1 MTRIT
6 GIQKIHLV
14 GIGGIGISALAQLLH
29 HDGYTISGTNDSES
43 PETLDRIRALG
54 VPIHIG
60 ADIENIDSD
69 TDLVVYSAAWET
81 RAPEF
86 MEAIAARGIP
96 MKSYFQMLGDV
107 SLGKT
112 TIAVAG
118 THGKTTTTAM
128 LARVLRDAEAS
139 PTAIVGSVVRE
150 FDSNYLAGTS
160 DLFVVE
166 SCEYRRHFLN
176 LTPTI
181 LVVTN
186 IEFDH
191 SDYFKDLADVQAA
204 FRSFMEKVP
213 EEGAIVTNPN
223 DPNIAPLLRGLAAP
237 IIDYTREEVPVLR
250 MPGEFNRM
258 NARAAAAAARASLLH
273 ISEEAIQESLAA
285 FEGTWR
291 RFEYKGKTKSGADV
305 YDDYAHHPT
314 AIQKTILAA
323 REKNHGKL
331 LIAFHPHTYSRTRDL
346 FEQFTTAFEGA
357 DKVLIAPIFAA
368 REPDDGVTSSEKLA
382 EHIRKTGVHAEAAT
396 FDEIEEIFNQESE
409 EGDIVMTMGAGD
421 VYTVADRLV
430 VPHT

>member
-1 MTRIT
+1 MSPTHST
-6 GIQKIHLV
+6 QKIHLV

-29 HDGYTISGTNDSES
+29 HDGYVVSGTNDSES

-128 LARVLRDAEAS
+128 LARILRDAEAS

-176 LTPTI
+176 LTPTV

-191 SDYFKDLADVQAA
+191 SDYFKDLADVQSA
-204 FRSFMEKVP
+204 FRAFMEKVP

-223 DPNIAPLLRGLAAP
+223 DPNIAPLLGGLAAP
-237 IIDYTREEVPVLR
+237 IIDYTREEVPSLR

-258 NARAAAAAARASLLH
+258 NACAAATAARAAYLH
-273 ISEEAIQESLAA
+273 IEEDIIKESLAA

-291 RFEYKGKTKSGADV
+291 RFEYKGKTRNGADV

-314 AIQKTILAA
+314 AIRKTILAA
-323 REKNHGKL
+323 REKGEGKL

-346 FEQFTTAFEGA
+346 FVEFTTAFAGA
-357 DKVLIAPIFAA
+357 DRVLIAPIFAA

-396 FDEIEEIFNQESE
+396 FEEIEEILAQESG

-421 VYTVADRLV
+421 IYTVADRLV
-430 VPHT
+430 R

>member
-1 MTRIT
+1 MSNIANS
-6 GIQKIHLV
+6 KKVHLV

-29 HDGYTISGTNDSES
+29 HDGYQVSGTNDSES
-43 PETLDRIRALG
+43 PETLDRLRSLG
-54 VPIHIG
+54 VAIHVG
-60 ADIENIDSD
+60 ADIETIDPD

-107 SLGKT
+107 SRGKT

-128 LARVLRDAEAS
+128 LARILRDAKAA
-139 PTAIVGSVVRE
+139 PTAIVGSIVRE
-150 FDSNYLAGTS
+150 FDSNYLAGDS

-176 LTPTI
+176 LTPTV

-191 SDYFKDLADVQAA
+191 SDYFKDLADVQSA

-223 DPNIAPLLRGLAAP
+223 DPNIAPLLAGLKAP
-237 IIDYTREEVPVLR
+237 IIDYTREEVPELR

-258 NARAAAAAARASLLH
+258 NARAAAAASRAAFLH
-273 ISEEAIQESLAA
+273 IEEDTIQESLAA

-291 RFEYKGKTKSGADV
+291 RFEYKGKTANGADV

-314 AIQKTILAA
+314 AIKKTILAA
-323 REKNHGKL
+323 REKSDGKL
-331 LIAFHPHTYSRTRDL
+331 FIAFHPHTYSRTRDL
-346 FEQFTTAFEGA
+346 FEEFTTAFDGA

-368 REPDDGVTSSEKLA
+368 RELDDGVTSSEKLA
-382 EHIRKTGVHAEAAT
+382 EHIRKTGINAAAAT
-396 FDEIEEIFNQESE
+396 FEEIEEILGREAE
-409 EGDIVMTMGAGD
+409 EGDLIMTMGAGD
-421 VYTVADRLV
+421 IYTVADRLV
-430 VPHT
+430 A

>member
-1 MTRIT
+1 MTQL
-6 GIQKIHLV
+6 GDVKKVHLV

-29 HDGYTISGTNDSES
+29 HDGYTVSGTNDSES
-43 PETLDRIRALG
+43 PETLDRVRALG

-60 ADIENIDSD
+60 ADIENIDQD

-96 MKSYFQMLGDV
+96 MKSYFQMLGEV

-118 THGKTTTTAM
+118 TNGKTTTTAM
-128 LARVLRDAEAS
+128 LARILHDADAS

-176 LTPTI
+176 LTPTV

-191 SDYFKDLADVQAA
+191 SDYFKDLADVQSA

-213 EEGAIVTNPN
+213 EDGAIVTNPS
-223 DPNIAPLLRGLAAP
+223 DPTIAPLLSGLSVP
-237 IIDYTREEVPVLR
+237 IIDYTREEVPVLH

-258 NARAAAAAARASLLH
+258 NARAAAAAARAAFLH
-273 ISEEAIQESLAA
+273 ISEDAIQESLAA

-291 RFEYKGKTKSGADV
+291 RFEYKGKTQNGADV

-314 AIQKTILAA
+314 AIRKTIAA
-323 REKNHGKL
+323 VREEKNPKRL
-331 LIAFHPHTYSRTRDL
+331 YIAFHPHTYSRTRDL
-346 FEQFTTAFEGA
+346 FEEFTTAFEGA

-382 EHIRKTGVHAEAAT
+382 EHIRKTGVNAEAAT
-396 FDEIEEIFNQESE
+396 FDEIEEILNRESE
-409 EGDIVMTMGAGD
+409 EGDIIMTMGAGD
-421 VYTVADRLV
+421 IYTVANSLV
-430 VPHT
+430 S

>member
-1 MTRIT
+1 MTCIA
-6 GIQKIHLV
+6 GIQKVHLV

-29 HDGYTISGTNDSES
+29 HDGYKVSGTNDSES
-43 PETLDRIRALG
+43 PETLDRLRALG
-54 VPIHIG
+54 VTIHVG
-60 ADIENIDSD
+60 ADIENIDPD

-128 LARVLRDAEAS
+128 LARILRDADAS
-139 PTAIVGSVVRE
+139 PTAIVGSIVRE
-150 FDSNYLAGTS
+150 FDSNYLAGNS

-176 LTPTI
+176 LTPTV

-191 SDYFKDLADVQAA
+191 SDYFKDFADVQSA

-223 DPNIAPLLRGLAAP
+223 DPNIASLLTGLKAP
-237 IIDYTREEVPVLR
+237 IIDYTREDVPELR

-258 NARAAAAAARASLLH
+258 NAQAAAAASRAAFLH
-273 ISEEAIQESLAA
+273 IEEDTIQESLSA

-291 RFEYKGKTKSGADV
+291 RFEYKGKTASGADV

-314 AIQKTILAA
+314 AIKKTILAA
-323 REKNHGKL
+323 REKSPGRL
-331 LIAFHPHTYSRTRDL
+331 FIAFHPHTYSRTRDL
-346 FEQFTTAFEGA
+346 FEEFTTAFDGA

-382 EHIRKTGVHAEAAT
+382 EHIRRTGVDATAAT
-396 FDEIEEIFNQESE
+396 FEEIEEILGREAGES
-409 EGDIVMTMGAGD
+409 DLIMTMGAGD
-421 VYTVADRLV
+421 IYTVADKLV
-430 VPHT
+430 A

>member
-1 MTRIT
+1 MTRIP
-6 GIQKIHLV
+6 GMQKIHLV

-29 HDGYTISGTNDSES
+29 HDGYMVSGTNDSES

-54 VPIHIG
+54 VPVYVG
-60 ADIENIDSD
+60 ADIDNIDSD

-128 LARVLRDAEAS
+128 LARILRDADAS

-176 LTPTI
+176 LTPTV

-191 SDYFKDLADVQAA
+191 SDYFKDLADVQSA

-213 EEGAIVTNPN
+213 EDGAIVTNPN

-237 IIDYTREEVPVLR
+237 IVDYTREEVPVLR

-258 NARAAAAAARASLLH
+258 NARAAGAAARAAFLH
-273 ISEEAIQESLAA
+273 IEEASIQESLAA

-314 AIQKTILAA
+314 AIQKTIHAA
-323 REKNHGKL
+323 REKSDGKL

-346 FEQFTTAFEGA
+346 FEEFTTAFEGA

-382 EHIRKTGVHAEAAT
+382 EHIRKTGVNAKAAT
-396 FDEIEEIFNQESE
+396 FDEIEEILNRESE
-409 EGDIVMTMGAGD
+409 EGDLIMTMGAGD
-421 VYTVADRLV
+421 IYTVADRLV
-430 VPHT
+430 AAHD